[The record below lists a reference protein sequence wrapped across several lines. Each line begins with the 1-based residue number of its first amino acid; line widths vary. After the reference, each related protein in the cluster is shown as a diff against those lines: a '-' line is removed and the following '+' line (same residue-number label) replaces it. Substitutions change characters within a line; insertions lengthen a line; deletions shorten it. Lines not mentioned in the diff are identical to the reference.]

1 MNVFIPI
8 AFLFDIE
15 LNFEIEFLF
24 DNEFD
29 YESLV
34 SLPIKKT
41 MRSKRKQN
49 WREIWRWVVTLEM
62 KKCGFYVF

>member
-1 MNVFIPI
+1 MDVFIPI

-15 LNFEIEFLF
+15 LNFEIEFHF

-34 SLPIKKT
+34 SLPIKKA

-49 WREIWRWVVTLEM
+49 
-62 KKCGFYVF
+62 

>member
-1 MNVFIPI
+1 MDVFTPI
-8 AFLFDIE
+8 AFLFDID

-34 SLPIKKT
+34 NLPIKKT

-49 WREIWRWVVTLEM
+49 
-62 KKCGFYVF
+62 

>member
-1 MNVFIPI
+1 MDVFTPI
-8 AFLFDIE
+8 AFLFDID

-34 SLPIKKT
+34 NLPIKKPCKAKENKT
-41 MRSKRKQN
+41 DVK
-49 WREIWRWVVTLEM
+49 I
-62 KKCGFYVF
+62 

>member
-1 MNVFIPI
+1 MNVFIQI

-49 WREIWRWVVTLEM
+49 
-62 KKCGFYVF
+62 